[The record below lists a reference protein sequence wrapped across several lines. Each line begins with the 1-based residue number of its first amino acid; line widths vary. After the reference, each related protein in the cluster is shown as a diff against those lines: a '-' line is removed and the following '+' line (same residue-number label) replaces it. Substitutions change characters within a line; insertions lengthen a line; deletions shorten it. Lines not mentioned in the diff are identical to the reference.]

1 MTKKPFANLFNKIK
15 KLFSKKKNE
24 DLNEET
30 NVELSAEANEVDEQ
44 NVEVEI
50 PVQNHAFSST
60 EQDELKKLRE
70 QLSQVAIDDDEWET
84 KEDTTPEPVVA
95 PVSMSRPTTL
105 VTETPIAVAPIN
117 EAPIVD
123 KTSPGITIPTEDLLS
138 DPAKLKEALEN
149 AKVEQEEEVAEEFE
163 DNTPIQEMPLQR
175 GSIAQLEQYE
185 SQDNNAGQPNKKASA
200 LAQASELF
208 KKISGG
214 RGFESEQF
222 FHHIYSPELRPKV
235 HRAFLLIFIGLMTYT
250 FGKSI
255 ALWMRPEKKI
265 ISVRRTFTTPPR
277 SNTADQIQK
286 VTQSNLFNIKQNEAD
301 EKKIENV
308 VKKVET
314 PKICTSSD
322 KLSTLPFK
330 IVNTTVMQDTVKSI
344 ASVQVREN
352 EVVNIREGDSFET
365 MELGKILRQK
375 IIIKNVQTNECE
387 YLENKDLANDRKF
400 DILSPASGKKLINSK
415 FTTDIKN
422 DGNRFSIKKKL
433 RDEMVTD
440 LSSILTQA
448 KAIPLMNPDGTMSFK
463 MTEIVPGSIYSKLN
477 IQDEDII
484 TNIDGE
490 KIKNIN
496 EVMNKFGKIKDIDHI
511 EITVLRN
518 GNEQRLE
525 YSFD

>member
-1 MTKKPFANLFNKIK
+1 MTKKPFANFFNKIK
-15 KLFSKKKNE
+15 NLFSKKKNE
-24 DLNEET
+24 DANDV
-30 NVELSAEANEVDEQ
+30 VEVVNEVDQQ

-84 KEDTTPEPVVA
+84 NDETIPEPVVA
-95 PVSMSRPTTL
+95 PVTMSRPTTL
-105 VTETPIAVAPIN
+105 VTETPIT
-117 EAPIVD
+117 EAPSTETPSVD

-138 DPAKLKEALEN
+138 DPSKLKEALEN
-149 AKVEQEEEVAEEFE
+149 AKIEQEEVAEEFE
-163 DNTPIQEMPLQR
+163 ENTPIQEMPLQR

-185 SQDNNAGQPNKKASA
+185 SSDNNAGQPNKKASA
-200 LAQASELF
+200 VAQASEIF

-214 RGFESEQF
+214 RGFEFEQF

-255 ALWMRPEKKI
+255 ALWLRPEKKI

-344 ASVQVREN
+344 ASVQVRDN
-352 EVVNIREGDSFET
+352 EVVNIREGDTFET

-387 YLENKDLANDRKF
+387 FLENKDLANDRKF

-448 KAIPLMNPDGTMSFK
+448 KAIPIMNPDGTMSFK

-477 IQDEDII
+477 ILDEDII

-511 EITVLRN
+511 EITVQRN

>member
-1 MTKKPFANLFNKIK
+1 MTQKPFSKLLSKIK
-15 KLFSKKKNE
+15 NLFSKKKKDDE
-24 DLNEET
+24 IID
-30 NVELSAEANEVDEQ
+30 VEPQ

-70 QLSQVAIDDDEWET
+70 QLAEVAIDDDEWET
-84 KEDTTPEPVVA
+84 KEEAVEEAIAPPVAMTKPSVLVA
-95 PVSMSRPTTL
+95 
-105 VTETPIAVAPIN
+105 ETPAT
-117 EAPIVD
+117 E
-123 KTSPGITIPTEDLLS
+123 KTSPGFTIPTEDLLS

-149 AKVEQEEEVAEEFE
+149 AKIEQEEETIDEA
-163 DNTPIQEMPLQR
+163 PIQEMLLQR
-175 GSIAQLEQYE
+175 GSIAQLDQNSYE
-185 SQDNNAGQPNKKASA
+185 DSNETAPKKKPSVA
-200 LAQASELF
+200 AQSLEVL
-208 KKISGG
+208 KKLGG
-214 RGFESEQF
+214 ARGFEFEQF
-222 FHHIYSPELRPKV
+222 FHHIYSPEFRPRV
-235 HRAFLLIFIGLMTYT
+235 HRAFLLILIGLMTYT
-250 FGKSI
+250 LGKSI
-255 ALWMRPEKKI
+255 ALWMQPEKKI
-265 ISVRRTFTTPPR
+265 ISVRRTLTSPQK

-286 VTQSNLFNIKQNEAD
+286 VTQNNLFNIKQNEAD

-308 VKKVET
+308 VKKTET
-314 PKICTSSD
+314 PKICLTSD
-322 KLSTLPFK
+322 KLSSLPFK
-330 IVNTTVMQDTVKSI
+330 IVNTSVLQDTVKSI

-352 EVVNIREGDSFET
+352 EVVNIREGDTFET

-375 IIIKNVQTNECE
+375 IIIKNIQTNECE

-415 FTTDIKN
+415 FSTDIKN

-440 LSSILTQA
+440 ISSILTQA
-448 KAIPLMNPDGTMSFK
+448 KAIPIQNPDGTMSFK
-463 MTEIVPGSIYSKLN
+463 MTEIVPGSVYSKLN
-477 IQDEDII
+477 IQDDDII